1 MTYVLL
7 LDIIMEIMEHMCPH
21 ENMPTDVHRSLVHNR
36 QKVEKTQMSI
46 NWWMSKQNV
55 GYPYN
60 GV

>member
-36 QKVEKTQMSI
+36 QKWKKLKCPLTDE
-46 NWWMSKQNV
+46 
-55 GYPYN
+55 
-60 GV
+60 